1 MIRSLSKALHA
12 VTVTADGARRRV
24 ACVGVRA
31 LVTAM
36 LAAMLAAAPPLH
48 AQRPPLEVGLSYG
61 GIVSGSSQEYA
72 GLSSNVWLWSRGSF
86 ALTGEA
92 SASLRTHRVG
102 IVCPSVPGFGCDQG
116 TIGDVARLGLT
127 SRVGKRDGSGAYG
140 LAAVGWWGAMPLDV
154 WRDNRVLERAWSERM
169 GGLALGLGAGVSLPF
184 GDRRSGI
191 EARWTRLAGNPRAGD
206 WLQVSLTRRW

>member
-140 LAAVGWWGAMPLDV
+140 LAAVGWWGGDAV
-154 WRDNRVLERAWSERM
+154 GRVEGQQGARARLERADGRA
-169 GGLALGLGAGVSLPF
+169 GPGAGGGRVVALRGPAQRHRGSLDQIGGKPT
-184 GDRRSGI
+184 GR
-191 EARWTRLAGNPRAGD
+191 
-206 WLQVSLTRRW
+206 